1 MSAVAAHVG
10 RGEGWSPRLLA
21 NVVMFRQVL
30 IVVRVLKV
38 VEPFSFVQ
46 HQEDRE
52 ENRLT
57 DLRDQGQAADRRRGG
72 RTETRKDK
80 RLSKLEARGMR

>member
-1 MSAVAAHVG
+1 MSAVAHAAHVG
-10 RGEGWSPRLLA
+10 RREGWSPRLLA
-21 NVVMFRQVL
+21 NVVMFRRVL

-46 HQEDRE
+46 HPEKRE
-52 ENRLT
+52 EKRLT

-72 RTETRKDK
+72 RAETRKDK
-80 RLSKLEARGMR
+80 RAE